1 MQTEWFVSLCLLFQT
16 IYFMSAFFATIY
28 PVPTTWSNEYEAFID
43 YVIVFIITIVE
54 LEALLV

>member
-1 MQTEWFVSLCLLFQT
+1 
-16 IYFMSAFFATIY
+16 MSAFFATIY